1 MQEIRGEFFSCITR
15 GQHQSLVALNTNT
28 NKKYKYKVAKN
39 WNPKSCVKTGGK
51 ISNIKMSHA
60 VQQAMYSS
68 EYYNPSH
75 YNNYYN
81 GGNFSYVYHVNNYYG
96 GS

>member
-1 MQEIRGEFFSCITR
+1 MK
-15 GQHQSLVALNTNT
+15 SLVALNTNT
-28 NKKYKYKVAKN
+28 VIVYNEIQM
-39 WNPKSCVKTGGK
+39 PDCH
-51 ISNIKMSHA
+51 ISHA
-60 VQQAMYSS
+60 VQQEMYSS

-81 GGNFSYVYHVNNYYG
+81 GGNFSYVYHINNYFG